1 MAEGLSAGR
10 GAEPVGVAQAARTRS
25 ETGRKL
31 DHAIPRSEGGP
42 RVPAL
47 TRFRVLGR
55 STVDRC
61 SLLLGM
67 PATLAS
73 AIGFCAACAVNYT
86 IQYYWTFAAVGSHG
100 ILFTRYA
107 LVTLVMLGVNT
118 VFFWLL
124 YSRAG
129 APYLLAQALATA
141 LVFGLNFETNRR
153 YTFKS
158 A

>member
-1 MAEGLSAGR
+1 MAD
-10 GAEPVGVAQAARTRS
+10 PVLVNTMS
-25 ETGRKL
+25 
-31 DHAIPRSEGGP
+31 
-42 RVPAL
+42 VPARQL
-47 TRFRVLGR
+47 LRYVVAGGAA
-55 STVDRC
+55 TVVHLC
-61 SLLLGM
+61 LLAALVQLLAM

-73 AIGFCAACAVNYT
+73 AIGFCAACVVNYT

-100 ILFTRYA
+100 ILFARYA

-118 VFFWLL
+118 VVFWLL

-158 A
+158 P